1 MDTGA
6 TNHIMNDKLKF
17 LDFDKEFNPSAHVIE
32 LADGSKANVV
42 LGN

>member
-1 MDTGA
+1 
-6 TNHIMNDKLKF
+6 MNDKLKF